1 MCRRETGE
9 KEKENA
15 RGTMGRGKREK
26 RPFFLP
32 IISRRAFYISITV
45 LLFLLGYTAGA
56 SAEERAL
63 TWSPSYRDSTER
75 SKGKQ
80 GLNLGVRFSE
90 VSVLYGG
97 VC

>member
-1 MCRRETGE
+1 MRGARWKEERE
-9 KEKENA
+9 KEA
-15 RGTMGRGKREK
+15 CPSSHHPPG
-26 RPFFLP
+26 
-32 IISRRAFYISITV
+32 AFYISITV

-63 TWSPSYRDSTER
+63 TWGPSYRDSTER

-80 GLNLGVRFSE
+80 GLNLGVHFSE